1 MKLKNKFIL
10 MFSSYLGLPKEIY
23 ILFLGKII
31 NCIGSFIYPLLSL
44 ILINKIG
51 LSISQAGEFVTFL
64 ALLQAP
70 CVLVGGKLVDSIGR
84 KKVILI
90 FQGLSACTFIIC
102 GFLPLSNALTKF
114 ILLASCFSSVS
125 SPAYDALVA
134 DITTSENRKNSFSLI
149 YIGLNLGF
157 AIGPLLG
164 GLLFNNYLSLIFIG
178 DGVTTLIY
186 LLLIGYFIKDTKPNL
201 LESSINENNS
211 SFEKSENCSV
221 FKIFLKR
228 PILIYYSLLMLTFH
242 FAYSQ
247 WGFAVP
253 IQLNDIFSTNG
264 AKYFGFLSSFNGLI
278 VILFTPI
285 ITIITKK
292 YRMLSIISSGGLFY
306 SLAFGLCYFASN
318 LFLFFIIVT
327 IMTIGEI
334 SIATNSQT
342 FIANLSPSS
351 HRGRINSILPLLYGT
366 GNGIGPIIMGKMI
379 SGVGIKQAWLIVS
392 LIVGIG
398 GILMYLLN
406 YINISSYNTNQ

>member
-1 MKLKNKFIL
+1 MKLKNKLIL
-10 MFSSYLGLPKEIY
+10 IFSPYSGLPKEIY

-44 ILINKIG
+44 ILIQKIG

-64 ALLQAP
+64 AILQAP
-70 CVLVGGKLVDSIGR
+70 CVLIGGKLVDSIGR
-84 KKVILI
+84 KKVILV

-102 GFLPLSNALTKF
+102 GFLPLSNTLTNF

-125 SPAYDALVA
+125 LPAYDALVS
-134 DITTSENRKNSFSLI
+134 DITTPENRKTSFSLI

-164 GLLFNNYLSLIFIG
+164 GLLFNNYLNLIFIG
-178 DGVTTLIY
+178 DGITTFIY
-186 LLLIGYFIKDTKPNL
+186 LILIGCFIKDIKPN
-201 LESSINENNS
+201 SIQENINS
-211 SFEKSENCSV
+211 LEKSQHCSV
-221 FKIFLKR
+221 FKVLVKR
-228 PILIYYSLLMLTFH
+228 PILIYYSLLMLTFN

-264 AKYFGFLSSFNGLI
+264 ARYFGVLSSLNGLI

-285 ITIITKK
+285 ITVLTKK
-292 YRMLSIISSGGLFY
+292 YRILSIISVGGLLY
-306 SLAFGLCYFASN
+306 SLAFGLCSFASN
-318 LFLFFIIVT
+318 IFSFFIIVA

-334 SIATNSQT
+334 SIATNAQT

-366 GNGIGPIIMGKMI
+366 GNGIGPIIMGRMI
-379 SGVGIKQAWLIVS
+379 SVVGIRQAWLIVS

-398 GILMYLLN
+398 GMLMYLLN
-406 YINISSYNTNQ
+406 YINISSYNKK